1 MGNSHSAP
9 ELLIRS
15 TNSGLGA
22 GRGSGAGPVTGGQA
36 EPMAVSAMLRA
47 TTVTVA
53 PGASG
58 RCHVLIRNRS
68 AVVDQF
74 VFSVLG
80 AVTEW
85 TEVKPTRVNLLPN
98 QEVTVELTFS
108 PPRGHEVL
116 AGDHPFALKVA
127 SREDVAGS
135 VVQEGTVT
143 VTKFAEIEAAIV
155 PRTSEGRRKGRH
167 TVAVDN
173 LGNHQFGVEVLASDP
188 DSRLTFRIRPRA
200 PQTQPGTANFVRVI
214 ARPKKYFWKGPV
226 RQIPFAVKVLAPGL
240 DPVALDG
247 ALSQKPLLPKRL
259 FWLAALL
266 LALLILLIFVITLL
280 LQQRPVSM
288 AGPAP
293 TAPTSPS
300 RTSGA
305 SATSA
310 PAPVT
315 TTAPPPPSTT
325 ATQAVI
331 GAVIGSGGGGGGQQS
346 GSATQFTILTSGYP
360 GGGAQLFSYVVP
372 DGQNYRLASVVLA
385 NPAGDLGS
393 LEIRADNQA
402 LATFDLAAIH
412 DQLTY
417 RFPQP
422 PTVRSGGLVTL
433 AVSCRNA
440 ENPCRPTGRF
450 TATLVR

>member
-1 MGNSHSAP
+1 
-9 ELLIRS
+9 
-15 TNSGLGA
+15 
-22 GRGSGAGPVTGGQA
+22 
-36 EPMAVSAMLRA
+36 MAVSAMLRA
-47 TTVTVA
+47 TTATVA

-108 PPRGHEVL
+108 PPRSHEVL

-127 SREDVAGS
+127 SREDVEGS

-143 VTKFAEIEAAIV
+143 VTKFAEIEADIV
-155 PRTSEGRRKGRH
+155 PKTSEGRRKGRH

-188 DSRLTFRIRPRA
+188 DSKLTFRIRPKA
-200 PQTQPGTANFVRVI
+200 PQTQPGTANFVRLV

-226 RQIPFAVKVLAPGL
+226 RNIPFAVKVLAPGL
-240 DPVALDG
+240 DPVGLEG
-247 ALSQKPLLPKRL
+247 AVAQKPLLPKRL
-259 FWLAALL
+259 FWLASVL
-266 LALLILLIFVITLL
+266 LALVILLIFIITML

-293 TAPTSPS
+293 T
-300 RTSGA
+300 
-305 SATSA
+305 
-310 PAPVT
+310 
-315 TTAPPPPSTT
+315 PPPSTPRT
-325 ATQAVI
+325 TSQVPTSSGPSTTTSPPASSAAAQAV
-331 GAVIGSGGGGGGQQS
+331 GSAGGGGQQS
-346 GSATQFTILTSGYP
+346 GSTTQFTILTSAYP

-372 DGQNYRLASVVLA
+372 DGLNYRLTSVVLA
-385 NPAGDLGS
+385 NPANDIGS
-393 LEIRADNQA
+393 LEIRHGDQT
-402 LATFDLAAIH
+402 LVTFDLAAIH
-412 DQLTY
+412 AQRDNQVTY

-422 PTVRSGGLVTL
+422 PTVRSAELATL
-433 AVSCRNA
+433 AVTCRNA
-440 ENPCRPTGRF
+440 ENPCHPSGQF
-450 TATLVR
+450 TATLIR